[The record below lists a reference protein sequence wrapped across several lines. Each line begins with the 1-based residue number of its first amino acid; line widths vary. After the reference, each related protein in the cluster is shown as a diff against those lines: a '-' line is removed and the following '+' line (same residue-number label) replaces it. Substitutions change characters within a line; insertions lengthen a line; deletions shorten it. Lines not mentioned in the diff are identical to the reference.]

1 MLEEHIV
8 HYLELHTRIISTVDS
23 TVLGASAAVRAS
35 GRVPRVAVVAVGVST
50 GDMRPAPVGIERN
63 GTLLGGAAVSTG
75 TSASLPCQLG
85 VCLCCRCASLL
96 SAGGSEERE

>member
-1 MLEEHIV
+1 
-8 HYLELHTRIISTVDS
+8 
-23 TVLGASAAVRAS
+23 
-35 GRVPRVAVVAVGVST
+35 
-50 GDMRPAPVGIERN
+50 MRPAPVGIERN

-96 SAGGSEERE
+96 SAGGSEERERGEGECPVHFGFLSEDMLLDVESIGAMG